1 MGGYHMSISYISEI
15 LPSLFQGAGLTLQLF
30 FWTLIGSLPLGLIVS
45 LGLTSKIR
53 PIRWILDL
61 YVWLMRGTPLLLQL
75 IFVFYGLPLVGIVF
89 QRYDAAIFAFI
100 LNYGAYFAEIFRG
113 GLQSI
118 DNGQYESSRV
128 LRFSYWQTVRK
139 IVIPQVVKIVLPS
152 VGNEVINLVKDSSL
166 VYVIGLGDL
175 LRAGNV
181 ATSRDVSLIPLLLV
195 GVIYLILVGIC
206 TYILHKVEQ
215 RFSYYQ

>member
-1 MGGYHMSISYISEI
+1 MSLNYISEI

-30 FWTLIGSLPLGLIVS
+30 FWTLIGSLPLGLLVS
-45 LGLTSKIR
+45 LGLNSKIK
-53 PIRWILDL
+53 PIKWILDI

-75 IFVFYGLPLVGIVF
+75 IFVFYGLPLIGVVF
-89 QRYDAAIFAFI
+89 ERYDAAIFAFI

-118 DNGQYESSRV
+118 DKGQYEGAKV
-128 LRFSYWQTVRK
+128 LRLSYFQTIRK
-139 IVIPQVVKIVLPS
+139 VVIPQVFRIVLPS

-175 LRAGNV
+175 LRAGNI
-181 ATSRDVSLIPLLLV
+181 ATSRDVSLVPLLLV
-195 GVIYLILVGIC
+195 AVIYLVMIAVL
-206 TYILHKVEQ
+206 TYILRKVEK
-215 RFSYYQ
+215 RYSYK